1 MHDADL
7 EGRQP
12 VALGLAV
19 RRLEFGRPVITT
31 EALVP
36 LAAEAVEADTDI
48 AFFPVVLIST
58 RCLILND
65 GPDVPLALVV

>member
-1 MHDADL
+1 MDDTYL

-19 RRLEFGRPVITT
+19 GRLEFGGPIRST

-36 LAAEAVEADTDI
+36 LAAEAIEPDTYVSW
-48 AFFPVVLIST
+48 FPVVLIPT

-65 GPDVPLALVV
+65 GPDVPLALMI